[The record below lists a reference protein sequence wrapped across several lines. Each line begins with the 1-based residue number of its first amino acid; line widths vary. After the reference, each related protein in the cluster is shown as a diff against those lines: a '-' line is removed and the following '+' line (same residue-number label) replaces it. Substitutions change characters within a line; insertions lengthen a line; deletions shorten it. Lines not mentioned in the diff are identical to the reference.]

1 MTKSIHSK
9 MTYVG
14 LLAASMGI
22 GMFVSP
28 NGSNAQAA
36 SHIKIVS
43 SKTMDDAQPYNITH
57 GYLYSSPKLKV
68 RLHNGKNYVH
78 TTFYTNKA
86 TTVKKSYGVKSVYYY
101 VFNKSKTVYGWT
113 WHGNLVKAKTYDQ
126 EKSDISAMIGIINTM
141 NPISRG
147 EYLEKLNDVD
157 VRTAY
162 NDPSSSSDI
171 SSIVYQIGNDL
182 KDDTGYE
189 TIGDETLNDYQ
200 TLGKFYDLFKSR
212 FSTFD
217 REKLDSLYD
226 NYQTALNKSL
236 ADDGSSDDD
245 DQYDGGLELSE
256 EATSAASSFG
266 DTLSEDIAKLQE

>member
-1 MTKSIHSK
+1 

-182 KDDTGYE
+182 KDDPGYE

>member
-182 KDDTGYE
+182 KDDPGYE

-226 NYQTALNKSL
+226 NYQTPLNKSL

>member
-113 WHGNLVKAKTYDQ
+113 WYGNLVKAKTYDQ

-182 KDDTGYE
+182 KDDPGYE

-217 REKLDSLYD
+217 REKLDSLYE

>member
-28 NGSNAQAA
+28 NGSNAQAS

-182 KDDTGYE
+182 KDDPGYE

>member
-182 KDDTGYE
+182 KDDPGYE

-217 REKLDSLYD
+217 REKLDSLYE

>member
-182 KDDTGYE
+182 KDDPGYE

>member
-36 SHIKIVS
+36 SHIKIVL

-86 TTVKKSYGVKSVYYY
+86 TTVKKFYGVKSVYYY

-182 KDDTGYE
+182 KDDPGYE

>member
-22 GMFVSP
+22 EMFVSP

-182 KDDTGYE
+182 KDDPGYE

>member
-171 SSIVYQIGNDL
+171 SSIVYQIRNDL
-182 KDDTGYE
+182 KDDPGYE

>member
-182 KDDTGYE
+182 KDDPGYE

-226 NYQTALNKSL
+226 NHQTALNKSL

>member
-22 GMFVSP
+22 GMFVPP

-182 KDDTGYE
+182 KDDPGYE